1 MKKRS
6 NKFGLL
12 LLVGLLITNLSFGQR
27 SSDSDKENEF
37 HLDKIYEMDVSGT
50 LNMSTEDANVRI
62 IGSNR
67 SDVHVKID
75 RVVTKRGV
83 SSRSR
88 DFNVDVEN
96 RNGDLFIR
104 ERRGRS
110 RVSVSI
116 GYSNTDYDIL
126 VELPEGASL
135 RIKGDDDD
143 YYVKNVNG
151 KIDMESEDGD
161 IELVDC
167 NGDDF
172 QFILEDGDLKLDG
185 GKGKFYARLDDGD
198 LDIINGAFDN
208 VEIQVED
215 GNVIMETALAD
226 NGVYD
231 LRADDARVDFV
242 VLSGGGNFKVTK
254 DDGRVRA
261 SSDFETIRETDYRSE
276 LKLPGGKADVQIRT
290 NDGSVRLSKR

>member
-1 MKKRS
+1 MKTQHNR
-6 NKFGLL
+6 FTLL
-12 LLVGLLITNLSFGQR
+12 LLAVFFITNLSFAQR
-27 SSDSDKENEF
+27 DRDEDKGDEF
-37 HLDKIYEMDVSGT
+37 HLDKVYEMSATGT
-50 LNMSTEDANVRI
+50 LNLNTEDADVRI
-62 IGSNR
+62 VGSNR

-75 RVVTKRGV
+75 RVVTTRGV

-88 DFNVDVEN
+88 SFDVDVEN

-104 ERRGRS
+104 ESKGRS
-110 RVSVSI
+110 RGFI
-116 GYSNTDYDIL
+116 GVGYFRTDYDIL
-126 VELPEGASL
+126 IELPEGASL
-135 RIKGDDDD
+135 RVRGEDDD

-151 KIDMESEDGD
+151 AIEMETEDGD

-167 NGDDF
+167 NGSDF
-172 QFILEDGDLKLDG
+172 EFILEDGDLKLDG

-198 LDIINGAFDN
+198 IDMINGGFDN

-215 GNVIMETALAD
+215 GNVTMETGIAD

-231 LRADDARVDFV
+231 IRADDARIDFV
-242 VLSGGGNFKVTK
+242 VLSGGGDFRVTK

-261 SSDFETIRETDYRSE
+261 TSDFETIRENDYRSE
-276 LKLPGGKADVQIRT
+276 LKLAGGKADVQIRT